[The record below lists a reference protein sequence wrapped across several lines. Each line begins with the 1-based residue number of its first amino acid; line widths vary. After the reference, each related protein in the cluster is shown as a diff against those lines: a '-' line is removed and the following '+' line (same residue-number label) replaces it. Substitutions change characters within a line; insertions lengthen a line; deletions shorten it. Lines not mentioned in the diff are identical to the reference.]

1 MTQNLMAHSARK
13 AINQSLPPHI
23 QRLANNQIV
32 KIADLA
38 RDDPKVIKLWI
49 GESDLATPDFITE
62 ATIAALHEGYTR
74 YTYSL
79 GLPDLRAALARYHQ
93 RHWHVDVDPSRF
105 SPTVGGM
112 NAMMQ
117 VFQALFSP
125 GDELVI
131 PCPTWPNIME
141 VTNIVGGKVVPVD
154 YDIDSSGSVTLD
166 LDRLFG
172 AVNAKTKAIAINSPS
187 NPTGWIMPDADMV
200 RLRDFARERGIWI
213 IADEVYS
220 HFVYDTPAP
229 TSSFLQICEPED
241 RLMVTNTF
249 SKNWCMTGWR
259 SGWVIFPSGM
269 SMLFDRLS
277 QYNTT
282 STPTFIQRGCIAAL
296 DQGDDFIKMQVARCR
311 HSCEIF
317 YQALNQLPNVTV
329 YKPKGGFYMWI
340 GVDGVQDGYAL
351 AVQVLKETSIGV
363 APGSAFGQG
372 AEPFLRL
379 CFAIDPSLA
388 EEAVERL
395 VPFLA
400 DYRG

>member
-1 MTQNLMAHSARK
+1 MTQSPMNYT
-13 AINQSLPPHI
+13 LPPHI

-38 RDDPKVIKLWI
+38 RDDPNVIKLWI
-49 GESDLATPDFITE
+49 GESDLQTPAFVTD
-62 ATIAALHEGYTR
+62 ATIAALHEGHTR

-79 GLPDLRAALARYHQ
+79 GIPPLREALARYHQ
-93 RHWHVDVDPSRF
+93 RHWGVAVDPDRF

-117 VFQALFSP
+117 VFQSLFAP

-131 PCPTWPNIME
+131 PVPTWPNIME
-141 VTNIVGGKVVPVD
+141 VTNIVGGNVVPVA
-154 YDIDSSGSVTLD
+154 YDIDDTGTVTLD
-166 LDRLFG
+166 LDRLFA
-172 AVNAKTKAIAINSPS
+172 AVTPKTKAIAINSPA
-187 NPTGWIMPDADMV
+187 NPTGWVMPEADMLAV
-200 RLRDFARERGIWI
+200 RDFARKRGIWI
-213 IADEVYS
+213 IADEVYA

-229 TSSFLQICEPED
+229 TTSFLQICEPDE

-259 SGWVIFPSGM
+259 SGWVIFPAEM
-269 SMLFDRLS
+269 RMLFDRLS

-296 DQGDDFIKMQVARCR
+296 EQGDDFIKMQVERCR
-311 HSCEIF
+311 HSCEVF

-329 YKPKGGFYMWI
+329 YKPKGSFYMWFT
-340 GVDGVQDGYAL
+340 VDGIADGYEL
-351 AVQVLKETSIGV
+351 AVRVLKEGSVGI
-363 APGSAFGQG
+363 APGSAFGPGG
-372 AEPFLRL
+372 ARFLRL

-395 VPFLA
+395 VPLLEEA
-400 DYRG
+400 

>member
-1 MTQNLMAHSARK
+1 MTQRLMD
-13 AINQSLPPHI
+13 QSLPPHI

-38 RDDPKVIKLWI
+38 RDDPNVIKLWI

-62 ATIAALHEGYTR
+62 ATITALRDGYTR

-79 GLPDLRAALARYHQ
+79 GLPLLREALARYHQ
-93 RHWHVDVDPSRF
+93 RHWQVEIDPSRF

-112 NAMMQ
+112 NAMVQ
-117 VFQALFSP
+117 VFQALFAP
-125 GDELVI
+125 DDELVI

-141 VTNIVGGKVVPVD
+141 VTNIVGGRVVPVA
-154 YDIDSSGSVTLD
+154 YDIDNSGNVTLD
-166 LDRLFG
+166 LDRLFA
-172 AVNAKTKAIAINSPS
+172 AVTPKTKAIAINSPA
-187 NPTGWIMPDADMV
+187 NPTGWVMPDEDMV
-200 RLRDFARERGIWI
+200 RVRDFVRERDIWL
-213 IADEVYS
+213 IADEVYA
-220 HFVYDTPAP
+220 HFVYETPAP
-229 TSSFLQICEPED
+229 ASSFLQLCEPDD

-269 SMLFDRLS
+269 SKLFDRLS

-296 DQGDDFIKMQVARCR
+296 DAGDEFIKLQVERCR

-317 YQALNQLPNVTV
+317 YQALRELSNVTV
-329 YKPKGGFYMWI
+329 YQPKGSFYMWFA
-340 GVDGVQDGYAL
+340 VDGATDGYDL
-351 AVQVLKETSIGV
+351 AVRALKETSIGI
-363 APGSAFGQG
+363 APGSAFGPG
-372 AEPFLRL
+372 GERFLRL
-379 CFAIDPSLA
+379 CFAIDPTLA

-395 VPFLA
+395 VPFLT
-400 DYRG
+400 DYTPPAL

>member
-1 MTQNLMAHSARK
+1 MTQIPMAHSVRK
-13 AINQSLPPHI
+13 AIDQSLPPHI

-38 RDDPKVIKLWI
+38 RDDPNVIKLWI

-79 GLPDLRAALARYHQ
+79 GLPLLREALARYHQ
-93 RHWHVDVDPSRF
+93 RHWGVEVDPNRF

-117 VFQALFSP
+117 VFQSLFSP

-131 PCPTWPNIME
+131 PVPTWPNIME
-141 VTNIVGGKVVPVD
+141 VTNIVGGTVVPVAYEISD
-154 YDIDSSGSVTLD
+154 DGTVTLD

-172 AVNAKTKAIAINSPS
+172 AVTPKTKAIAINSPA
-187 NPTGWIMPDADMV
+187 NPTGWVMPREEMIA
-200 RLRDFARERGIWI
+200 LRDFARERGIWI
-213 IADEVYS
+213 IADEVYA
-220 HFVYDTPAP
+220 HFVYEMPAP
-229 TSSFLQICEPED
+229 TPSFLQICEPDE

-259 SGWVIFPSGM
+259 SGWVIFPTGM
-269 SMLFDRLS
+269 SKLFDRLS

-296 DQGDDFIKMQVARCR
+296 DQGDDFIKMQVERCR

-317 YQALNQLPNVTV
+317 YQALRELPNVTV
-329 YKPKGGFYMWI
+329 YKPKGSFYMWFA
-340 GVDGVQDGYAL
+340 VDGVTDGYEL
-351 AVQVLKETSIGV
+351 AVRVLKEKSVGI
-363 APGSAFGQG
+363 APGSAFGPG
-372 AEPFLRL
+372 GERFLRL
-379 CFAIDPSLA
+379 CFAIDPALA

-395 VPFLA
+395 VPILRA
-400 DYRG
+400 A

>member
-1 MTQNLMAHSARK
+1 
-13 AINQSLPPHI
+13 
-23 QRLANNQIV
+23 LANNQIV

-49 GESDLATPDFITE
+49 GESDLATPEFITE

-79 GLPDLRAALARYHQ
+79 GLPALRDALARYHQ
-93 RHWHVDVDPSRF
+93 RHWHVEVDPSRF

-112 NAMMQ
+112 NAMVQ

-125 GDELVI
+125 GDELII

-141 VTNIVGGKVVPVD
+141 VTNIVGGTVVPVPYTITED
-154 YDIDSSGSVTLD
+154 GTVTLD
-166 LDRLFG
+166 LDQIFA
-172 AVNAKTKAIAINSPS
+172 AVTSKTKAIAINSPS
-187 NPTGWIMPDADMV
+187 NPTGWIMPEEEMI
-200 RLRDFARERGIWI
+200 RLRDFARERDLWI

-220 HFVYDTPAP
+220 HFVYEESAPA
-229 TSSFLQICEPED
+229 TSFLQLCEPDD

-249 SKNWCMTGWR
+249 SKNWAMTGWR
-259 SGWVIFPSGM
+259 SGWVIFPAGM
-269 SMLFDRLS
+269 ERIFDRLS

-296 DQGDDFIKMQVARCR
+296 DQGDAFIKMQVERCR
-311 HSCEIF
+311 QSCEIF
-317 YQALNQLPNVTV
+317 YQALSQLPNVTA

-340 GVDGVQDGYAL
+340 AVDGVQDGYEL
-351 AVQVLKETSIGV
+351 AVRVLRETGIGI
-363 APGSAFGQG
+363 APGSAFGPG
-372 AEPFLRL
+372 GERFLRL

-395 VPFLA
+395 APFLA
-400 DYRG
+400 KYKEG